1 MIPLRSLRHKLG
13 FIFFLIT
20 AAAFSA
26 IWFVVVPQL
35 EQNLREERLNSLIR
49 EARAARSALELPAV
63 GGNRQPSPKD
73 YARRIRSVADST
85 DSRVTVRFWQRRQ
98 SPERN
103 AGFYSVDPSEGLV
116 PFNDALARRAIL
128 TGRLQSGYDTFR
140 DEEFGVVAQR
150 LRRTGGRPRVAFY
163 SRDFTDVEETVAF
176 VRNRVLIAT
185 GAALLIALVGGY
197 LVAARLA
204 QRVGRL
210 ERGAREVA
218 RGSFVEPLPVTSKDE
233 LGQLTDTFNRMQQ
246 QLRRVDVARKEF
258 IATASHELRTP
269 IFSLGGFVELLQDED
284 LDEETRR
291 EFLETMGEQVER
303 LQKLSVDL
311 LDLSRLDSGEVELHT
326 EPVDLA
332 ELTRSIAGEFTPRLA
347 EHLTDAAARRA
358 GGRARAP
365 SCDRERVAQIMRILL
380 DNALRHTPEGT
391 DVTVSANR
399 YNGAAELTVADTGPG
414 LPAGARA
421 KVFERFYTG
430 DAARGAGLGLAIARE
445 LAERMDGRLV
455 LSSEG
460 GSTAFTLELP
470 ADGDWEAAGGG
481 VLMDTGR

>member
-1 MIPLRSLRHKLG
+1 MTSLRSLRYKLA

-20 AAAFSA
+20 AAAFMV

-35 EQNLREERLNSLIR
+35 EQNLKQQRLDNLVEEAKATRPALQLPLGGR
-49 EARAARSALELPAV
+49 QFAA
-63 GGNRQPSPKD
+63 KD
-73 YARRIRSVADST
+73 YADRISVAEDAT
-85 DSRVTVRFWQRRQ
+85 DARVTVQFWQREPSKKR
-98 SPERN
+98 SP
-103 AGFYSVDPSEGLV
+103 GFYPVVPSSEAV
-116 PFNDALARRAIL
+116 PFDDAMARRAIL
-128 TGRLQSGYDTFR
+128 THHIQRAYGTYTG
-140 DEEFGVVAQR
+140 EEIGMVAQR
-150 LRRTGGRPRVAFY
+150 IKTPGRSPARVAFY
-163 SRDFTDVEETVAF
+163 SVGFQDVEDTVTF
-176 VRNRVLIAT
+176 VRERVLIAT
-185 GAALLIALVGGY
+185 LGAFVIAMLGGFF
-197 LVAARLA
+197 VAMRLG
-204 QRVGRL
+204 RRLGRL
-210 ERGAREVA
+210 ERAARHVA
-218 RGSFVEPLPVTSKDE
+218 QGRFMEPLPVTSKDE
-233 LGQLTDTFNRMQQ
+233 IGQLTDTFNRMQH
-246 QLRRVDVARKEF
+246 QLRQVDVARKEF

-311 LDLSRLDSGEVELHT
+311 LDLSRLDSGSVELHT

-332 ELTRSIAGEFTPRLA
+332 ELTRSVAGEFHPRLA
-347 EHLTDAAARRA
+347 EHGTELVLDVPDEGPNAA
-358 GGRARAP
+358 
-365 SCDRERVAQIMRILL
+365 CDRERVAQIMRILL

-391 DVTVSANR
+391 DVTVSATR

-421 KVFERFYTG
+421 KVFERFFTG

-455 LSSEG
+455 LTTER

-470 ADGDWEAAGGG
+470 ADGNGA
-481 VLMDTGR
+481 

>member
-1 MIPLRSLRHKLG
+1 MTSLRSLRYKLS
-13 FIFFLIT
+13 FIFLLIT
-20 AAAFSA
+20 AAAFMV

-35 EQNLREERLNSLIR
+35 EQNLKERRVDNLVEEAKATRT
-49 EARAARSALELPAV
+49 ALQLPL
-63 GGNRQPSPKD
+63 GGRQFAPRD
-73 YARRIRSVADST
+73 YADRIGVAEDAT
-85 DSRVTVRFWQRRQ
+85 DARVTVRFWQRERTRKR
-98 SPERN
+98 SP
-103 AGFYSVDPSEGLV
+103 GFYPVVESSEALPFDPRM
-116 PFNDALARRAIL
+116 ARRAIQ
-128 TGRLQSGYDTFR
+128 THHIQRAYGTFR
-140 DEEFGVVAQR
+140 GEEIGMVAQR
-150 LRRTGGRPRVAFY
+150 IKTPGNAKARVAFY
-163 SRDFTDVEETVAF
+163 AIGFADVQETVAF
-176 VRNRVLIAT
+176 VRERVLIAT
-185 GAALLIALVGGY
+185 LGAFVIAMLGGF
-197 LVAARLA
+197 LVAVRLGR
-204 QRVGRL
+204 RVGRL
-210 ERGAREVA
+210 ERAARDVA
-218 RGSFVEPLPVTSKDE
+218 RGRFMDPLPVTSKDE
-233 LGQLTDTFNRMQQ
+233 IGQLTDTFNRMQQ
-246 QLRRVDVARKEF
+246 QLRQVDVARKEF

-311 LDLSRLDSGEVELHT
+311 LDLSRLDAGSVELHT

-332 ELTRSIAGEFTPRLA
+332 ELTRSVAGEFHPRLA
-347 EHLTDAAARRA
+347 EHGTELVLDVPDEGPSA
-358 GGRARAP
+358 

-391 DVTVSANR
+391 DVTVSATR

-421 KVFERFYTG
+421 KVFERFFTG

-455 LSSEG
+455 LSTER

-470 ADGDWEAAGGG
+470 TDGNGA
-481 VLMDTGR
+481 